1 MPERGVN
8 SSPPARKGN
17 SMRIIRAK
25 TAGFCFGVARAVDM
39 TYGLLNEGVRVATLG
54 PLIHNPQCVAD
65 LERRGA
71 VTAALP
77 CEVLAGY
84 EVVIRSHGVPQSVYD
99 ELAALQVPV
108 HDATCPFV
116 AKIHRIAARAGA
128 EGKTLFVAGNRSH
141 PEVQGIVGHTNG
153 PVHVFSSLDELKALC
168 IPENTKNGIFM
179 VAQTTFEVKKWAEC
193 AEFLKK
199 LYTNALVFDTIC
211 NATETRQKEAE
222 SLARR
227 CDVMVVIG
235 GRQSSNTQK
244 LVTVA
249 AKHTRAY
256 TVETAAELQP
266 EWFLGADT
274 VGVTAGAS
282 TPSSIIEEVLSSM
295 SEEIREEELS
305 FEEMIDAS
313 LKPVYSG
320 KVVKGI
326 VTAVGPSEIQVDI
339 GTKQTGFVK
348 LEELTNDP
356 SAKTED
362 LVKKGDELD
371 LIVTKVNDQEGIVY
385 LSKRRFDENKGK
397 EEVAA
402 AVESGEIMDGY
413 VTESNSGGLVA
424 LVKNVRV
431 FVPRSQATL
440 RHSEDYTALVHQN
453 VQLRIIQ
460 CEGRHIVGSIR
471 SVLAEKADAAREA
484 FWQTVE
490 VGKKYTGTVKSLTN
504 YGAFVD
510 IGGVDG
516 LVHISELSWNRIKH
530 PSEVVKVGDVIEV
543 YVKDLDTE
551 NKKVSLGY
559 KKAEDNPWEKF
570 KAEYPIGSVFT
581 APVVSIT
588 KFGAFVRI
596 LPGID
601 GLVHIS
607 EISNERVEKV
617 SDVLSVGQ
625 EVNVKLIDVDYD
637 KKRISLSMKALLNE
651 APAEEAEEEGGEE

>member
-1 MPERGVN
+1 
-8 SSPPARKGN
+8 
-17 SMRIIRAK
+17 
-25 TAGFCFGVARAVDM
+25 
-39 TYGLLNEGVRVATLG
+39 VATLG

-65 LERRGA
+65 LTAKGA
-71 VTAALP
+71 LIAQTPADIP
-77 CEVLAGY
+77 PGY
-84 EVVIRSHGVPQSVYD
+84 DVVIRSHGVPKNVYNQI
-99 ELAALQVPV
+99 AAQIAGTGAEI

-116 AKIHRIAARAGA
+116 AKIHRLAEQAGQNN
-128 EGKTLFVAGNRSH
+128 ELLLVAGDAAH
-141 PEVQGIVGHTNG
+141 PEVQGIVGHTEG
-153 PVHVFSSLDELKALC
+153 PVCVIADVEELKRCLTE
-168 IPENTKNGIFM
+168 ENGKNGVVL
-179 VAQTTFEVKKWAEC
+179 VAQTTFEVKKWLEC
-193 AEFLKK
+193 ADFLKK
-199 LYTNALVFDTIC
+199 VYTNAKIFDTIC
-211 NATETRQKEAE
+211 NATWTRQEEAE
-222 SLARR
+222 RLAQR
-227 CDVMVVIG
+227 CDLMVVIG

-249 AKHTRAY
+249 ERHTKAV
-256 TVETAAELQP
+256 TVETAEQLCPA
-266 EWFLGADT
+266 WFRGVRT

-282 TPSSIIEEVLSSM
+282 TPSFIIEEVLSSM

-313 LKPVYSG
+313 LKPIYNG

-326 VTAVGPSEIQVDI
+326 VTDVGPNEIQVDI

-356 SAKTED
+356 SAKVED

-385 LSKRRFDENKGK
+385 LSKKRFDENKGK

-402 AVESGEIMDGY
+402 AVESGEVMDGY
-413 VTESNSGGLVA
+413 VTEANSGGLVA

-431 FVPRSQATL
+431 FIPRSQATL
-440 RHSEDYTALVHQN
+440 RHGEDYTALVKKN
-453 VQLRIIQ
+453 VKLKIKQ
-460 CEGRHIVGSIR
+460 CEGRRIVGSIR
-471 SVLAEKADAAREA
+471 EVLAQEADAKREA
-484 FWQTVE
+484 FWSDVE
-490 VGKKYTGTVKSLTN
+490 VGKEYHGVVKSLTN

-530 PSEVVKVGDVIEV
+530 PSEVVRVGDEIDV

-570 KAEYPIGSVFT
+570 KAEYPIGSEFT
-581 APVVSIT
+581 APVVSMT

-607 EISNERVEKV
+607 EISNDRVEKV
-617 SDVLSVGQ
+617 SDALSVGQ

-637 KKRISLSMKALLNE
+637 KKRISLSMKALLPQE
-651 APAEEAEEEGGEE
+651 DAE

>member
-1 MPERGVN
+1 MPGQV
-8 SSPPARKGN
+8 P
-17 SMRIIRAK
+17 
-25 TAGFCFGVARAVDM
+25 
-39 TYGLLNEGVRVATLG
+39 
-54 PLIHNPQCVAD
+54 
-65 LERRGA
+65 
-71 VTAALP
+71 
-77 CEVLAGY
+77 AGY
-84 EVVIRSHGVPQSVYD
+84 EVVIRSHGVPQSIYD

-128 EGKTLFVAGNRSH
+128 EGKTLFVAGDSSH
-141 PEVQGIVGHTNG
+141 PEVQGIVGHACG
-153 PVHVFSSLDELKALC
+153 PVYVFSSLEELKALC
-168 IPENTKNGIFM
+168 VPENTKNGIYM

-199 LYTNALVFDTIC
+199 LYTNALIFDTIC

-256 TVETAAELQP
+256 TVETAAELRP

>member
-1 MPERGVN
+1 MQ
-8 SSPPARKGN
+8 
-17 SMRIIRAK
+17 IIRAK

-39 TYGLLNEGVRVATLG
+39 TYNLLAGGTRVATLG

-71 VTAALP
+71 VTVAMP
-77 CEVLAGY
+77 GQVPAGY
-84 EVVIRSHGVPQSVYD
+84 EVVIRSHGVPQSIYD

-128 EGKTLFVAGNRSH
+128 EGKTLFVAGDSSH
-141 PEVQGIVGHTNG
+141 PEVQGIVGHACG
-153 PVHVFSSLDELKALC
+153 PVFVFSSLEELKALC
-168 IPENTKNGIFM
+168 VPENTKNGIYM

-199 LYTNALVFDTIC
+199 LYTNALIFDTIC

-256 TVETAAELQP
+256 SVETAAELQP
-266 EWFLGADT
+266 EWFLGAET

-596 LPGID
+596 LPGVD

-651 APAEEAEEEGGEE
+651 APADEAEEEGEEA

>member
-1 MPERGVN
+1 MQ
-8 SSPPARKGN
+8 
-17 SMRIIRAK
+17 IIRAK

-39 TYGLLNEGVRVATLG
+39 TYSLLAGGTRVATLG

-71 VTAALP
+71 VTVAMP
-77 CEVLAGY
+77 GQVPAGY
-84 EVVIRSHGVPQSVYD
+84 EVVIRSHGVPQSIYD

-128 EGKTLFVAGNRSH
+128 EGKTLFVAGDSSH
-141 PEVQGIVGHTNG
+141 PEVQGIVGHACG
-153 PVHVFSSLDELKALC
+153 PVYVFSSLEELKALC
-168 IPENTKNGIFM
+168 VPENTKNGIYM

-199 LYTNALVFDTIC
+199 LYTNALIFDTIC

-256 TVETAAELQP
+256 SVETAAELQP
-266 EWFLGADT
+266 EWFLGAET

-596 LPGID
+596 LPGVD

-651 APAEEAEEEGGEE
+651 APADEAEEVGEEA

>member
-1 MPERGVN
+1 MQ
-8 SSPPARKGN
+8 
-17 SMRIIRAK
+17 IIRAK

-39 TYGLLNEGVRVATLG
+39 TYNLLAGGTRVATLG

-71 VTAALP
+71 VTVAMP
-77 CEVLAGY
+77 GQVPAGY
-84 EVVIRSHGVPQSVYD
+84 EVVIRSHGVPQSIYD

-128 EGKTLFVAGNRSH
+128 EGKTLFVAGDSSH
-141 PEVQGIVGHTNG
+141 PEVQGIVGHACG
-153 PVHVFSSLDELKALC
+153 PVYVFSSLEELKALC
-168 IPENTKNGIFM
+168 VPENTKNGIYM

-199 LYTNALVFDTIC
+199 LYTNALIFDTIC

-256 TVETAAELQP
+256 SAETAAELQP
-266 EWFLGADT
+266 EWFLGAET

-596 LPGID
+596 LPGVD

-651 APAEEAEEEGGEE
+651 APADEAEEEGEEA

>member
-1 MPERGVN
+1 MQ
-8 SSPPARKGN
+8 
-17 SMRIIRAK
+17 IIRAK

-39 TYGLLNEGVRVATLG
+39 TYSLLAGGTRVATLG

-71 VTAALP
+71 VTVAMP
-77 CEVLAGY
+77 GQVPAGY
-84 EVVIRSHGVPQSVYD
+84 EVVIRSHGVPQSIYD

-128 EGKTLFVAGNRSH
+128 EGKTLFVAGDSSH
-141 PEVQGIVGHTNG
+141 PEVQGIVGHACG
-153 PVHVFSSLDELKALC
+153 PVYVFSSLEELKALC
-168 IPENTKNGIFM
+168 VPENTKNGIYM

-199 LYTNALVFDTIC
+199 LYTNALIFDTIC

-256 TVETAAELQP
+256 SVETAAELQP
-266 EWFLGADT
+266 EWFLGAET

-490 VGKKYTGTVKSLTN
+490 VGKKCTGTVKSLTN

-596 LPGID
+596 LPGVD

-651 APAEEAEEEGGEE
+651 APADEAEEEGEEA

>member
-1 MPERGVN
+1 MQ
-8 SSPPARKGN
+8 
-17 SMRIIRAK
+17 IIRAK

-39 TYGLLNEGVRVATLG
+39 TYNLLAGGTRVATLG

-71 VTAALP
+71 VTVAMP
-77 CEVLAGY
+77 GQVPAGY
-84 EVVIRSHGVPQSVYD
+84 EVVIRSHGVPQSIYD
-99 ELAALQVPV
+99 ELEALQVPV

-128 EGKTLFVAGNRSH
+128 EGKTLFVAGDSSH
-141 PEVQGIVGHTNG
+141 PEVQGIVGHACG
-153 PVHVFSSLDELKALC
+153 PVYVFSSLEELKALC
-168 IPENTKNGIFM
+168 VPENTKNGIYM

-199 LYTNALVFDTIC
+199 LYTNALIFDTIC

-256 TVETAAELQP
+256 SVETAAELQP
-266 EWFLGADT
+266 EWFLGAET

-596 LPGID
+596 LPGVD

-651 APAEEAEEEGGEE
+651 APADEAEEEGEEA

>member
-1 MPERGVN
+1 MQ
-8 SSPPARKGN
+8 
-17 SMRIIRAK
+17 IIRAK

-39 TYGLLNEGVRVATLG
+39 TYNLLAGGTRVATLG

-71 VTAALP
+71 VTVAMP
-77 CEVLAGY
+77 GQVPAGY
-84 EVVIRSHGVPQSVYD
+84 EVVIRSHGVPQSIYD

-128 EGKTLFVAGNRSH
+128 EGKTLFVAGDSSH
-141 PEVQGIVGHTNG
+141 PEVQGIVGHACG
-153 PVHVFSSLDELKALC
+153 PVYVFSSLEELKALC
-168 IPENTKNGIFM
+168 VPENTKNGIYM

-199 LYTNALVFDTIC
+199 LYTNALIFDTIC

-256 TVETAAELQP
+256 SVETAAELQP
-266 EWFLGADT
+266 EWFLGAET

-516 LVHISELSWNRIKH
+516 LVQISELSWNRINH

-596 LPGID
+596 LPGVD

-651 APAEEAEEEGGEE
+651 APADEAEEEGEEA

>member
-1 MPERGVN
+1 M
-8 SSPPARKGN
+8 K
-17 SMRIIRAK
+17 IIKAK
-25 TAGFCFGVARAVDM
+25 TAGFCFGVDRAVKL
-39 TYGLLNEGVRVATLG
+39 TYGLLEQGVRVATLG

-65 LERRGA
+65 LAARGA
-71 VTAALP
+71 VIVDTP
-77 CEVLAGY
+77 EQVPDGY
-84 EVVIRSHGVPQSVYD
+84 EVVVRSHGVPQCVYD
-99 ELAALQVPV
+99 ALGARGLVV

-116 AKIHRIAARAGA
+116 AKIHRLARRAGE
-128 EGKTLFVAGNRSH
+128 EGKTLLVAGDKNH
-141 PEVQGIVGHTNG
+141 PEVQGIVGHTRG
-153 PVHVFSSLDELKALC
+153 SVFVFADLEELKVLLT
-168 IPENTKNGIFM
+168 PENTKNGIFV
-179 VAQTTFEVKKWAEC
+179 VAQTTFEVKKWQEC
-193 AEFLKK
+193 VEFLKK
-199 LYTNALVFDTIC
+199 VYTNPSIFDTIC
-211 NATETRQKEAE
+211 NATWARQHEAE
-222 SLARR
+222 CLARQ
-227 CDVMVVIG
+227 CDLMVVIG

-244 LVTVA
+244 LVSVA
-249 AKHTRAY
+249 GRHTKAAA
-256 TVETAAELQP
+256 VETAQELDP
-266 EWFLGADT
+266 AWWRGAGT

>member
-1 MPERGVN
+1 MQ
-8 SSPPARKGN
+8 
-17 SMRIIRAK
+17 IIRAK

-39 TYGLLNEGVRVATLG
+39 TYSLLAGGTRVATLG

-71 VTAALP
+71 VTVAMP
-77 CEVLAGY
+77 GQVPAGY
-84 EVVIRSHGVPQSVYD
+84 EVVIRSHGVPQSIYD

-128 EGKTLFVAGNRSH
+128 EGKTLFVAGNSSH
-141 PEVQGIVGHTNG
+141 PEVQGIVGHACG
-153 PVHVFSSLDELKALC
+153 PVYVFSSLEELKALC
-168 IPENTKNGIFM
+168 VPENTKNGIYM

-199 LYTNALVFDTIC
+199 LYTNALIFDTIC

-256 TVETAAELQP
+256 SVETAAELQP
-266 EWFLGADT
+266 EWFLGAET

-596 LPGID
+596 LPGVD

-651 APAEEAEEEGGEE
+651 APADEAEEEGEDA

>member
-1 MPERGVN
+1 MQ
-8 SSPPARKGN
+8 
-17 SMRIIRAK
+17 IIRAK

-39 TYGLLNEGVRVATLG
+39 TYSLLAGGTRVATLG

-71 VTAALP
+71 VTVAMP
-77 CEVLAGY
+77 GQVPAGY
-84 EVVIRSHGVPQSVYD
+84 EVVIRSHGVPQSIYD

-128 EGKTLFVAGNRSH
+128 EGKTLFVAGNSSH
-141 PEVQGIVGHTNG
+141 PEVQGIVGHACG
-153 PVHVFSSLDELKALC
+153 PVYVFSSLEELKALC
-168 IPENTKNGIFM
+168 VPENTKNGIYM

-199 LYTNALVFDTIC
+199 LYTNALIIDTIC

-256 TVETAAELQP
+256 SVETAAELQP
-266 EWFLGADT
+266 EWFLGAET

-596 LPGID
+596 LPGVD

-651 APAEEAEEEGGEE
+651 APADEAEEEGEEA

>member
-1 MPERGVN
+1 M
-8 SSPPARKGN
+8 K
-17 SMRIIRAK
+17 IIKAK
-25 TAGFCFGVARAVDM
+25 TAGFCFGVDRAVKL
-39 TYGLLNEGVRVATLG
+39 TYGLLEQGVRVATLG

-65 LERRGA
+65 LAARGA
-71 VTAALP
+71 VIVDTP
-77 CEVLAGY
+77 EQVPDGY
-84 EVVIRSHGVPQSVYD
+84 EVVVRSHGVPQCVYD
-99 ELAALQVPV
+99 ALGARGLVV

-116 AKIHRIAARAGA
+116 AKIHRLARRAGE
-128 EGKTLFVAGNRSH
+128 EGRTLLVAGDKNH
-141 PEVQGIVGHTNG
+141 PEVQGIVGHTRG
-153 PVHVFSSLDELKALC
+153 SVFVFADLEELKALLT
-168 IPENTKNGIFM
+168 PENTKNGIFV
-179 VAQTTFEVKKWAEC
+179 VAQTTFEVKKWQEC
-193 AEFLKK
+193 VEFLKK
-199 LYTNALVFDTIC
+199 VYTNPSIFDTIC
-211 NATETRQKEAE
+211 NATWARQHEAE
-222 SLARR
+222 CLARQ
-227 CDVMVVIG
+227 CDLMVVIG

-244 LVTVA
+244 LVSVA
-249 AKHTRAY
+249 GRHTKAAA
-256 TVETAAELQP
+256 VETAQELDP
-266 EWFLGADT
+266 AWWRGAGT

-313 LKPVYSG
+313 LKPVYNG

-326 VTAVGPSEIQVDI
+326 VTGVSPSEIQVDI

-356 SAKTED
+356 SAKAED

-371 LIVTKVNDQEGIVY
+371 LIVTKVNDQEGVVY
-385 LSKRRFDENKGK
+385 LSKKRLDENKGR
-397 EEVAA
+397 EAVAA
-402 AVESGEIMDGY
+402 AVESGEILEGF
-413 VTESNSGGLVA
+413 VTEANSGGVVVLVN
-424 LVKNVRV
+424 NVRV
-431 FVPRSQATL
+431 FVPRSQAT
-440 RHSEDYTALVHQN
+440 DYTALVKTN
-453 VQLRIIQ
+453 VRLKMKQ

-471 SVLAEKADAAREA
+471 EVLAAENDAKREE
-484 FWQTVE
+484 FWANVE
-490 VGKKYTGTVKSLTN
+490 IGKQYTGVVKSLTN

-530 PSEVVKVGDVIEV
+530 PSEVVSVGDTIDV
-543 YVKDLDTE
+543 YVKDIDTE

-570 KAEYPIGSVFT
+570 KAEYPIGSVFK

-625 EVNVKLIDVDYD
+625 EVEVKLTDVDFE
-637 KKRISLSMKALLNE
+637 KKRISLSMKALLSGSE
-651 APAEEAEEEGGEE
+651 ADGEDAE

>member
-1 MPERGVN
+1 MQ
-8 SSPPARKGN
+8 
-17 SMRIIRAK
+17 IIRAK

-39 TYGLLNEGVRVATLG
+39 TYNLLAGGTRVATLG

-71 VTAALP
+71 VTVAMP
-77 CEVLAGY
+77 GQVPAGY
-84 EVVIRSHGVPQSVYD
+84 EVVIRSHGVPQSIYD

-128 EGKTLFVAGNRSH
+128 EGKTLFVAGGSSH
-141 PEVQGIVGHTNG
+141 PEVQGIVGHACG
-153 PVHVFSSLDELKALC
+153 PVYVFSSLEELKALC
-168 IPENTKNGIFM
+168 VPENTKNGIYM

-199 LYTNALVFDTIC
+199 LYTNALIFDTIC

-256 TVETAAELQP
+256 SVETAAELQP
-266 EWFLGADT
+266 EWFLGAET

-596 LPGID
+596 LPGVD

-651 APAEEAEEEGGEE
+651 APADEAEEEGEEA

>member
-1 MPERGVN
+1 MG
-8 SSPPARKGN
+8 
-17 SMRIIRAK
+17 RIEATKMEIIKAK
-25 TAGFCFGVARAVDM
+25 TAGFCFGVDRAVQL
-39 TYGLLNEGVRVATLG
+39 TYNLLAQGKRVATLG

-65 LERRGA
+65 LTAKGA
-71 VTAALP
+71 LIAQTPADIP
-77 CEVLAGY
+77 PGY
-84 EVVIRSHGVPQSVYD
+84 DVVIRSHGVPKNVYNQI
-99 ELAALQVPV
+99 AAQIAGTGAEI

-116 AKIHRIAARAGA
+116 AKIHRLAEQAGQNN
-128 EGKTLFVAGNRSH
+128 ELLLVAGDAAH
-141 PEVQGIVGHTNG
+141 PEVQGIVGHTEG
-153 PVHVFSSLDELKALC
+153 PVCVIADVEELKRCLTE
-168 IPENTKNGIFM
+168 ENGKNGVVL
-179 VAQTTFEVKKWAEC
+179 VAQTTFEVKKWLEC
-193 AEFLKK
+193 ADFLKK
-199 LYTNALVFDTIC
+199 VYTNAKIFDTIC
-211 NATETRQKEAE
+211 NATWTRQEEAE
-222 SLARR
+222 RLAQR
-227 CDVMVVIG
+227 CDLMVVIG

-249 AKHTRAY
+249 ERHTKAV
-256 TVETAAELQP
+256 TVETAEQLCPA
-266 EWFLGADT
+266 WFRGVRT

-282 TPSSIIEEVLSSM
+282 TPSFIIEEVLSSM

-313 LKPVYSG
+313 LKPIYNG

-326 VTAVGPSEIQVDI
+326 VTDVGPNEIQVDI

-356 SAKTED
+356 SAKVED

-385 LSKRRFDENKGK
+385 LSKKRFDENKGK

-402 AVESGEIMDGY
+402 AVESGEVMDGY
-413 VTESNSGGLVA
+413 VTEANSGGLVA

-431 FVPRSQATL
+431 FIPRSQATL
-440 RHSEDYTALVHQN
+440 RHGEDYTALVKKN
-453 VQLRIIQ
+453 VKLKIKQ
-460 CEGRHIVGSIR
+460 CEGRRIVGSIR
-471 SVLAEKADAAREA
+471 EVLAQEADAKREA
-484 FWQTVE
+484 FWSDVE
-490 VGKKYTGTVKSLTN
+490 VGKEYHGVVKSLTN

-530 PSEVVKVGDVIEV
+530 PSEVVRVGDEIDV

-570 KAEYPIGSVFT
+570 KAEYPIGSEFT
-581 APVVSIT
+581 APVVSMT

-607 EISNERVEKV
+607 EISNDRVEKV
-617 SDVLSVGQ
+617 SDALSVGQ

-637 KKRISLSMKALLNE
+637 KKRISLSMKALLPQE
-651 APAEEAEEEGGEE
+651 DAE